1 MSHDTTWQTWDL
13 KDHSTL
19 RWQKAKATLKE
30 DPEVEKLAGV
40 VDVPGKKLE
49 NNFRVLIRED
59 RSRRAPSSIPQHSSS
74 SPSGFFFNMLT
85 PSYPVVALSIQIVLS
100 CSNLLHLGLDA

>member
-1 MSHDTTWQTWDL
+1 MSHDKTWQTWDL

-49 NNFRVLIRED
+49 NN
-59 RSRRAPSSIPQHSSS
+59 
-74 SPSGFFFNMLT
+74 
-85 PSYPVVALSIQIVLS
+85 
-100 CSNLLHLGLDA
+100 LGS